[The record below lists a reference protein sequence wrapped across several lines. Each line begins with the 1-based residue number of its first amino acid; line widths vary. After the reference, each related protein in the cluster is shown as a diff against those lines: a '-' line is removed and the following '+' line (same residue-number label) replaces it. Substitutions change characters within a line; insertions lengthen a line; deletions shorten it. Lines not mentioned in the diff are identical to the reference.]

1 MATSAAGYTMRSA
14 ILSHTDAQSDA
25 SPPSNMFMNDLP
37 QEVRDMI
44 YGYALQGRR
53 VKADLAPGK

>member
-1 MATSAAGYTMRSA
+1 MRPA
-14 ILSHTDAQSDA
+14 IPSHTDAQSDA